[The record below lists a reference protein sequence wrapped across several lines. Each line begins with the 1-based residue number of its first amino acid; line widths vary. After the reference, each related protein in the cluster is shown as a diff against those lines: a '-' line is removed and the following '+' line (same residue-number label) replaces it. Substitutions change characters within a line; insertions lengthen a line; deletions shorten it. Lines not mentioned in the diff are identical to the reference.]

1 MQMQK
6 PPFELLFEAPITYPD
21 SDYRERLA
29 DLVGLDTHIDR
40 LQKMLAVL
48 INPSGIQKWQKQYH
62 PGADNLLNYVLKRP
76 PLVVLA
82 GDVGS
87 GKTELASTIGDAVAR
102 QEKIDIELYPLSLAS
117 RGEGRVGQ
125 MTQLVSA
132 AFDYTME
139 KAQKLKSASEKSRG
153 AVILLVD
160 EADSL
165 TQSRENSQMHH
176 EDRAGVNAFIRG
188 IDRLANAKVPAA
200 VILCTNR
207 STALDPAIK
216 RRAAEILIFSRPNKE
231 QRLHV
236 LNKSLSGLKL
246 SETTIAQL
254 AEATGTKGERNYGF
268 TYSDLTQRLI
278 PALVFNAYPD
288 RSISQDNLLEIA
300 KKVVPTPPFNDKTNN
315 A

>member
-1 MQMQK
+1 MQK
-6 PPFELLFEAPITYPD
+6 PPFELLFEQTINYPD
-21 SDYRERLA
+21 NDYQQRLG
-29 DLVGLDTHIDR
+29 DLVGLDAHIDR

-48 INPSGIQKWQKQYH
+48 VNPSGIEQWQKQHH
-62 PGADNLLNYVLKRP
+62 PDAGRLLNYVLKRP

-87 GKTELASTIGDAVAR
+87 GKTELATTIGDAVAR
-102 QEKIDIELYPLSLAS
+102 QENIGVELYPLSLAS

-132 AFDYTME
+132 AFDYTLE
-139 KAQKLKSASEKSRG
+139 KAMKLKSVIGKSRG
-153 AVILLVD
+153 AIILLVD

-216 RRAAEILIFSRPNKE
+216 RRAVEILTFSRPDAD
-231 QRLHV
+231 QRLNV
-236 LNKSLSGLKL
+236 LRQSLAGL
-246 SETTIAQL
+246 SFPETAIKQL
-254 AEATGTKGERNYGF
+254 VEATGPNGHRTYGF

-278 PALVFNAYPD
+278 PGLVFAAYPD
-288 RSISQDNLLEIA
+288 QAIDPEIVS
-300 KKVVPTPPFNDKTNN
+300 KTVVEVIPTPPFNDEN
-315 A
+315 

>member
-1 MQMQK
+1 MQK
-6 PPFELLFEAPITYPD
+6 PPFELLFEQPITYPD
-21 SDYRERLA
+21 SDYKERLD
-29 DLVGLDTHIDR
+29 DLIGLDNHIER

-48 INPSGIQKWQKQYH
+48 VNPSGIEGWQQKHH
-62 PGADNLLNYVLKRP
+62 PEAIKLLSYVLKRP

-87 GKTELASTIGDAVAR
+87 GKTELATTIGDAVSR

-132 AFDYTME
+132 AFDYTFE
-139 KAQKLKSASEKSRG
+139 KAVKLKGSSGKSRG

-207 STALDPAIK
+207 SSALDPAIK
-216 RRAAEILIFSRPNKE
+216 RRAAEILTFSRPDEE

-236 LNKSLSGLKL
+236 LTKSLSGLGFG
-246 SETTIAQL
+246 ETDIKEL
-254 AEATGTKGERNYGF
+254 AKATGANGQRNYGF

-278 PALVFNAYPD
+278 PSMVFSAYPNQKINAE
-288 RSISQDNLLEIA
+288 RAVNIA
-300 KKVVPTPPFNDKTNN
+300 AEVVPTPPFNDEN
-315 A
+315 

>member
-1 MQMQK
+1 MQK
-6 PPFELLFEAPITYPD
+6 PPFELLFEQPITYPD
-21 SDYRERLA
+21 SDFKERLE
-29 DLVGLDTHIDR
+29 DLIGLNAQIER

-48 INPSGIQKWQKQYH
+48 VNPSGIERWQEQHH
-62 PGADNLLNYVLKRP
+62 PDAIKLLGYVLKRP

-87 GKTELASTIGDAVAR
+87 GKTELATTIGDAVAR

-132 AFDYTME
+132 AFDYTFE
-139 KAQKLKSASEKSRG
+139 KAVKLKSSSGKSRG

-207 STALDPAIK
+207 SSALDPAIK
-216 RRAAEILIFSRPNKE
+216 RRAAEILTFSRPDEE

-236 LNKSLSGLKL
+236 LTKSLFGLG
-246 SETTIAQL
+246 L
-254 AEATGTKGERNYGF
+254 AETDIKELAKATGANGQRDYGF

-278 PALVFNAYPD
+278 PSMVFSAYP
-288 RSISQDNLLEIA
+288 SQQIKAENAVKIA
-300 KKVVPTPPFNDKTNN
+300 SEVVPTPPFNDEN
-315 A
+315 

>member
-1 MQMQK
+1 MQR
-6 PPFELLFEAPITYPD
+6 PPFELLFEQVVTYPD
-21 SDYRERLA
+21 SDYQERLN
-29 DLVGLDTHIDR
+29 DLVGLDSHIER
-40 LQKMLAVL
+40 LRKMLGVL
-48 INPSGIQKWQKQYH
+48 VNPFGIEQWQKQH
-62 PGADNLLNYVLKRP
+62 HQKADKLLNFVLKRP

-87 GKTELASTIGDAVAR
+87 GKTELATTIGDAVAR
-102 QEKIDIELYPLSLAS
+102 QEKIDIELYPLSLAT

-125 MTQLVSA
+125 MTQLVTA
-132 AFDYTME
+132 AFDYTYE
-139 KAQKLKSASEKSRG
+139 KAAKLKGSSGKSRG
-153 AVILLVD
+153 AVILMVD

-216 RRAAEILIFSRPNKE
+216 RRAAEILSFSRPNTE
-231 QRLHV
+231 QRLFM
-236 LNKSLSGLKL
+236 LTKLLAGLELTEEIIKKL
-246 SETTIAQL
+246 ADS
-254 AEATGTKGERNYGF
+254 TGPNEQRTYGL

-278 PALVFNAYPD
+278 PAMVFGAYPD
-288 RSISQDNLLEIA
+288 QSISPESAINAANGLI
-300 KKVVPTPPFNDKTNN
+300 PTPPFNDEN
-315 A
+315 

>member
-1 MQMQK
+1 MQK
-6 PPFELLFEAPITYPD
+6 PPFELLFEAPLTYPD
-21 SDYRERLA
+21 SDYRDRLA
-29 DLVGLDTHIDR
+29 DLVGLDAHIDR

-48 INPSGIQKWQKQYH
+48 INPSGIHKWQKQYH
-62 PGADNLLNYVLKRP
+62 PEADNLLNYVLKRP

-188 IDRLANAKVPAA
+188 IDRLANAKIPAA

-216 RRAAEILIFSRPNKE
+216 RRAAEILSFSRPNKE

-236 LNKSLSGLKL
+236 LNQSLAGLNL
-246 SETTIAQL
+246 SETAIAEL
-254 AEATGTKGERNYGF
+254 ADATGANGENKYGF

-288 RSISQDNLLEIA
+288 RSINQQNILKIA
-300 KKVVPTPPFNDKTNN
+300 KMVVPTPPFNDKN
-315 A
+315 